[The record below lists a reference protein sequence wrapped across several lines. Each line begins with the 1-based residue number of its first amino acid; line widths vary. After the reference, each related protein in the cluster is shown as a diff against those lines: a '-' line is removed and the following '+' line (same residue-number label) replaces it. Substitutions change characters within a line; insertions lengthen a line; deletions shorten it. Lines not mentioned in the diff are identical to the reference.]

1 MAGPLSG
8 VRVLDLT
15 HVLNGPFCT
24 MLLAHLGAEVLKV
37 EHGSGDRFRHAW
49 MPPDAKHDGY
59 EFLMVNS
66 NKKGITL
73 NLKHEKGGKLFR
85 ELAKKSDVLVENFTV
100 GVMERLGFG
109 YETLHELNPRL
120 IYACS
125 RGYGETGPYK
135 HVRANAATI
144 MAMSGWQY
152 AAQEHAAKPGM
163 KAMGIGDEAAGFSVA
178 LAICAALY
186 AREQTGTGQ
195 KIEVSMQ
202 EALMGFMVSSFHT
215 LFEDRKV
222 GNPPKECA
230 DGHYA
235 FHLPDVTDELWVK
248 LCAAMGTPEVVKD
261 PRFATSKV
269 RRQNHEEVEAL
280 VSKWVRGKSRRELWD
295 TLSSFGLSSGMVLSL
310 GEVVEDPHIQAR
322 QAFVDVEHPE
332 AGIIKLL
339 APWMRFSATQGM
351 INNPAPLI
359 GQHNDEVFSTLL
371 GLSDTEI
378 KQLSE
383 DGAI

>member
-73 NLKHEKGGKLFR
+73 NLKHEKGCNLFR
-85 ELAKKSDVLVENFTV
+85 ELVKKSDVLAENFTV

-125 RGYGETGPYK
+125 RGYGESGPYK

-144 MAMSGWQY
+144 MAMSGW
-152 AAQEHAAKPGM
+152 
-163 KAMGIGDEAAGFSVA
+163 
-178 LAICAALY
+178 
-186 AREQTGTGQ
+186 
-195 KIEVSMQ
+195 
-202 EALMGFMVSSFHT
+202 
-215 LFEDRKV
+215 
-222 GNPPKECA
+222 
-230 DGHYA
+230 
-235 FHLPDVTDELWVK
+235 
-248 LCAAMGTPEVVKD
+248 
-261 PRFATSKV
+261 
-269 RRQNHEEVEAL
+269 
-280 VSKWVRGKSRRELWD
+280 
-295 TLSSFGLSSGMVLSL
+295 
-310 GEVVEDPHIQAR
+310 
-322 QAFVDVEHPE
+322 
-332 AGIIKLL
+332 
-339 APWMRFSATQGM
+339 
-351 INNPAPLI
+351 
-359 GQHNDEVFSTLL
+359 
-371 GLSDTEI
+371 
-378 KQLSE
+378 
-383 DGAI
+383 